1 MIWNELLCM
10 EGSGDFFVVLLFIS
24 AMYLAQLKE
33 EGVLTL
39 YKIRV
44 YVYFWY
50 HVKLLL
56 FKRALKRNNM
66 MKVKKFRKHLKKLAR
81 HRICMAKRQ
90 QQVTVK
96 EFHRNKAA

>member
-10 EGSGDFFVVLLFIS
+10 ESSGDFVVIFLFIT

-39 YKIRV
+39 YKIRLS
-44 YVYFWY
+44 VYFWY

-56 FKRALKRNNM
+56 FKRALRRNNLI
-66 MKVKKFRKHLKKLAR
+66 KVKKFRKHLKRLAR
-81 HRICMAKRQ
+81 RRICMAKRQ
-90 QQVTVK
+90 QQLTVI
-96 EFHRNKAA
+96 EFHRNMAA